1 MHPVQCK
8 MARAGLGWS
17 VGQLAERAGVHR
29 LTITRFE
36 SGAPIMD
43 DNRKKILMALVAG
56 GAAIVTAGKGAGS
69 VSIAPAGYSRC

>member
-1 MHPVQCK
+1 

-36 SGAPIMD
+36 SGAPIME
-43 DNRKKILMALVAG
+43 DNLKKILRALVSG
-56 GAAIVTAGKGAGS
+56 GAAIVTAGRQAGA
-69 VSIAPAGYSRC
+69 VSIPQASHCTPP